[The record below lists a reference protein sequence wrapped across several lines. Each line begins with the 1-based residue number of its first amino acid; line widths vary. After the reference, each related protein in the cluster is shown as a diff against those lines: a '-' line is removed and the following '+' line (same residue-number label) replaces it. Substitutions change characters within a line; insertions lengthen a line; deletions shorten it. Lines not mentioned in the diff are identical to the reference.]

1 MIASYGFRRSE
12 LETDCDILLAI
23 DQGSTKLTHVMYSAN
38 LGWTVMRKKLDKLE
52 QLGFVEERFC
62 PDGMSKKKLFLTE
75 KGLLILAEYLDLR
88 RGLGID

>member
-1 MIASYGFRRSE
+1 MIESYSLRSSE

-23 DQGSTKLTHVMYSAN
+23 DQSSNKLTHVMYSAN
-38 LGWTVMRKKLDKLE
+38 LSWTVMRGKLDKLE

-62 PDGMSKKKLFLTE
+62 PEGLSRKRLFLTE
-75 KGLLILAEYLDLR
+75 RGRTILAEYLDLR